1 MKTSDS
7 CFQEVYI
14 PEGDVNIHSV
24 FHPFT
29 FSFIH
34 YFILIDIQQVFTVSI
49 TIFWV
54 LGMQCDRRGRT
65 CLQGVHTVNKGDR

>member
-14 PEGDVNIHSV
+14 PERDVNTHSV
-24 FHPFT
+24 FHSFT

-34 YFILIDIQQVFTVSI
+34 YFILIE
-49 TIFWV
+49 
-54 LGMQCDRRGRT
+54 
-65 CLQGVHTVNKGDR
+65 